1 MPGVKWT
8 LKEAGGIL
16 DVLNSSVFN
25 FKNWPMSSSSFTLST
40 ESNLFTLT
48 RVVSDR

>member
-25 FKNWPMSSSSFTLST
+25 FKNWPMSSGIRSLQFIYFKYRIQFIYF
-40 ESNLFTLT
+40 N
-48 RVVSDR
+48 